1 MSQLT
6 VESVTQAIKD
16 LPVMSSVV
24 GEIMTSLGDDT
35 LSSDV
40 LADKI
45 SRDQSLTAKTLKVA
59 NSPFYGVPRQ
69 VTSIQEAVSILGL
82 RAVRSIVIASAV
94 AGKFTPQQY
103 PHFDFMAFWRHSMAT
118 ALCAQ
123 AIADEIDHPADKA
136 FVLGLLHDIGRLAL
150 AVLFPD
156 DYTRACDHRLANDC
170 SLYEAELA
178 TLGIDHALIGAKL
191 VERWSFPEEI
201 VTAVATHHTPA
212 TAPITS
218 ATLIYVA
225 DNMVHALDLV
235 GDPQEMVPPL
245 DLLVW
250 QALDLSDAQCLRI
263 FKQTES
269 KLDAICASLFA

>member
-1 MSQLT
+1 MSQLS

-24 GEIMTSLGDDT
+24 GEIMTSLGDNN
-35 LSSDV
+35 LSSEA
-40 LADKI
+40 LAEKI
-45 SRDQSLTAKTLKVA
+45 SCDQSLTAKTLKLA

-69 VTSIQEAVSILGL
+69 VTSVQEAVSILGL
-82 RAVRSIVIASAV
+82 RTVRSIVIASAV
-94 AGKFTPQQY
+94 AGKFTPEQY
-103 PHFDFMAFWRHSMAT
+103 PHFDFMAFWRHSLAT

-123 AIADEIDHPADKA
+123 AIAEEIDRPADKA

-150 AVLFPD
+150 AILFPD
-156 DYTRACDHRLANDC
+156 DYTRAVSYRAEHDC
-170 SLYEAELA
+170 SLYEAEWA
-178 TLGIDHALIGAKL
+178 ALGIDHAQVGAKL
-191 VERWSFPEEI
+191 VERWSLPEEI
-201 VTAVATHHTPA
+201 VTAVATHHTPE
-212 TAPITS
+212 TDGITS
-218 ATLIYVA
+218 ATLVYVA

-250 QALDLSDAQCLRI
+250 QALGLSDAQCLKI

-269 KLDAICASLFA
+269 KLDAICSSLFA